1 MGPLILQEVFVS
13 DSPSRSSRPSRINI
27 LQGLRAYAAL
37 PVVLFHTG
45 YTVPGVN
52 KIGIFGVH
60 MFFLLSGYIMA
71 QISALDRHAFM
82 RRRMIRVIPSYWFMT
97 LLLYCVAVFFPR
109 WLNATHAAP
118 SELLKSLFF
127 IPFQKSNG
135 LFQPILFVGWTI
147 NYEMYFY
154 VVLGLAILIWPRR
167 PILLASSV
175 LLAITC
181 VCSFFAS
188 ANAITTFY
196 GDSVVLEFIFGLL
209 AYQIVTAVPEH
220 RRIRAKYLLVGTF
233 VATLVLLPTIE
244 AFGLFSSLPY
254 VVRFGPLSFLL
265 ICSSCMLALNGNDLR
280 IGWVVLLGD
289 AGYTLYLVH
298 PYIEMALDRIVAR
311 RLPWFHI
318 TTTFGCLFAVALA
331 FVISVFLYVRV
342 EKPMLRYLNR
352 KLCGRTRESPQ
363 GHGEAQHV
371 ATQRATAIPSN
382 SIA

>member
-1 MGPLILQEVFVS
+1 MAY
-13 DSPSRSSRPSRINI
+13 SPRRINI

-71 QISALDRHAFM
+71 QICATERHAFM
-82 RRRMIRVIPSYWFMT
+82 RRRLIRVIPSYWFMT
-97 LLLYCVAVFFPR
+97 LLLYCVAVFFPHL
-109 WLNATHAAP
+109 LNATRAAP

-154 VVLGLAILIWPRR
+154 IVLGLAVLIWPRR

-175 LLAITC
+175 LLAIAC
-181 VCSFFAS
+181 ACSFFVS
-188 ANAITTFY
+188 SNALARFY
-196 GDSVVLEFIFGLL
+196 GDPVILEFIFGLF
-209 AYQIVTAVPEH
+209 AYQCVTAAPEEM
-220 RRIRAKYLLVGTF
+220 RMRAKPLLIGTF
-233 VATLVLLPTIE
+233 AATLVLLPTIE
-244 AFGLFSSLPY
+244 AFGLFASLPY

-280 IGWVVLLGD
+280 IGWLVLIGD
-289 AGYTLYLVH
+289 ASYTLYLVH
-298 PYIEMALDRIVAR
+298 PYIEMALDRIVAK
-311 RLPWFHI
+311 RLPWLHI

-342 EKPMLRYLNR
+342 EKPMLRYLNKR
-352 KLCGRTRESPQ
+352 LCGRMRDLPQ
-363 GHGEAQHV
+363 VHIAAPQVTAQP
-371 ATQRATAIPSN
+371 ATAIVSN
-382 SIA
+382 SAA